1 MTSRIAVVLASLLL
15 VPAAAGCS
23 CGETHSPADAAP
35 GSDAPGLDAPGAD
48 APGLDAPGA
57 DAPGADAPGA
67 DAPGADAPL
76 DRPDAAG
83 VCVTHSLEVMTIQE
97 LRLLESLDVHAG
109 RSFRVQASY
118 TQSNG
123 CHSRAMTRV
132 EIDPATRTVDV
143 TVRDWIGNGTACA
156 EIARLDARTI
166 TLQLEAGD
174 WTIRDAS
181 PGGTATLAITIGP
194 GIRAPCVPDGGDCLQ
209 NCDCLGREV
218 CLSTLGI
225 GGPFTACAEPCEEDL
240 DCSEPGGRCL
250 SVDDGFDLTCQP
262 TSSGCSATGCPV
274 GYECGA
280 SGSCAPTFRLSS
292 STRVACTCDA
302 ECEPGLSCVTGP
314 GGSRCEVAC
323 PTGGSWCSTMHFCA
337 EARMDVAGI
346 AASDAVCGWVG
357 E

>member
-1 MTSRIAVVLASLLL
+1 MASRLALVLTSLAL
-15 VPAAAGCS
+15 VGLAAGCS
-23 CGETHSPADAAP
+23 CGDSHSPSDAALVP
-35 GSDAPGLDAPGAD
+35 DAPGLDAPGLDAPGLDAPAEPPDAPVAD
-48 APGLDAPGA
+48 APGLDAP
-57 DAPGADAPGA
+57 P
-67 DAPGADAPL
+67 
-76 DRPDAAG
+76 DRPDAPG
-83 VCVTHSLEVMTIQE
+83 ECLTRSLASMPIQE

-143 TVRDWIGNGTACA
+143 TVRDWVENGGACA
-156 EIARLDARTI
+156 EIARLDTRTI
-166 TLQLEAGD
+166 TLRLESGD

-181 PGGTATLAITIGP
+181 PGGTTTLAITIGP

-209 NCDCLGREV
+209 DCDCLGREV
-218 CLSTLGI
+218 CLSTTGL

-250 SVDDGFDLTCQP
+250 SADDGFELTCEP
-262 TSSGCSATGCPV
+262 TSSGCTVTGCPE
-274 GYECGA
+274 GYACDGA
-280 SGSCAPTFRLSS
+280 RCTPTFRLAS
-292 STRVACTCDA
+292 STRVPCTCDS

-323 PTGGSWCSTMHFCA
+323 PTGGDWCSSMHFCA
-337 EARMDVAGI
+337 EARMDVSGL